1 MPLAPPLVF
10 RMQMTVE
17 FDAPLVIA
25 SGPLGDRRILR
36 VARGAFEGPSMRGE
50 VLPGGG
56 DWVLG
61 RQDGSTELDIRFTL
75 RAQGGELI
83 FLRSMGLFVASPAI
97 ASRIR
102 GGHDVPA
109 DSYYFRTSIVFETG
123 ATALSEMNRALH
135 LGVGQRTPTGM
146 VTDIFAVS

>member
-1 MPLAPPLVF
+1 
-10 RMQMTVE
+10 MQ
-17 FDAPLVIA
+17 
-25 SGPLGDRRILR
+25 
-36 VARGAFEGPSMRGE
+36 GA

-83 FLRSMGLFVASPAI
+83 LLRSMGLFVASPAI

-102 GGHDVPA
+102 AGDDVPA

-123 ATALSEMNRALH
+123 SAALSEMNRALH

-146 VTDIFAVS
+146 VTDIFAVG